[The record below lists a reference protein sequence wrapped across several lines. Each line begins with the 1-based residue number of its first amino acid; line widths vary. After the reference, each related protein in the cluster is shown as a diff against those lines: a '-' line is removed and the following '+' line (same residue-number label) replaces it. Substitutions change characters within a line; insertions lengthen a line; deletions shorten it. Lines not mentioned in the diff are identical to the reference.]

1 MSMDIE
7 DLNKSQIIL
16 LTLLVSFVTSIAT
29 GIVTVSLMQKAPK
42 DVVRVMQRVVERTVE
57 KVESAKP
64 SKDPKP
70 TEKIIEKTIVVK
82 EGDLIA
88 QAIAENR
95 NKVLKIIDKDSAQ
108 FLAFA
113 ISLDGAHIVSD
124 AKLLAKEQNLQ
135 VQNAKGERQDIEVLK
150 SGGARGL
157 ALFKLS
163 DPAAKLPTVKP
174 SDASVQL
181 GQSIFAFLSPSLDKV
196 TQAIVSSNEDSFLLA
211 DIDADAILPGMLIFN
226 SNGQVLGMSTEAS
239 RQTDPQAFVG
249 ASAIQAFES
258 TKDQEEAGGN
268 TDTQND
274 SEEEQG
280 ADSTNASSS
289 AQLKDSSDLA
299 ASAADALDESSD
311 AKTASDGSN

>member
-1 MSMDIE
+1 MSIDIE

-42 DVVRVMQRVVERTVE
+42 DVVRVMQKVVERTVE

-64 SKDPKP
+64 SSDPKP

-95 NKVLKIIDKDSAQ
+95 NKVLKIIDKDSGQ

-113 ISLDGAHIVSD
+113 ISLDGAHILSD
-124 AKLLAKEQNLQ
+124 ANLLAKGQSLQ
-135 VQNAKGERQDIEVLK
+135 VQNAKGERQDIELVK

-157 ALFKLS
+157 ALFKVS
-163 DPAAKLPTVKP
+163 DPAAKLPTVEP

-181 GQSIFAFLSPSLDKV
+181 GQSIFAFVSPALDKV

-211 DIDADAILPGMLIFN
+211 DIDVAAILPGMLIFN

-258 TKDQEEAGGN
+258 TKDQEAN
-268 TDTQND
+268 DATNTQND
-274 SEEEQG
+274 QDEGQG
-280 ADSTNASSS
+280 ADNTNASSS
-289 AQLKDSSDLA
+289 ANTKSSSEQA
-299 ASAADALDESSD
+299 ASAADALD
-311 AKTASDGSN
+311 DGSDTKTDSGSSN